1 MFIIVSAIA
10 YSWIISWVA
19 DVRKYVKLRLGTAK
33 VPGHPDA
40 ILEDTL
46 EIFQSRR
53 EEIPNN
59 EGNIR
64 MSCTDS
70 RSMTCQSLDQSNECS
85 SKSMH
90 CITNTTKSAEFKTEN
105 NSDLRKKSTLRIDRN
120 IMPESLEG
128 VYRKLEEMEINIST
142 KLRKIINKDT
152 DKRIEKHEIALQRIR
167 KRFESFEKKT
177 QSTSIQGMTENYSG
191 STSNPSLNI
200 RMDNMA
206 ESLEVLYKKLE
217 EMEQTNAIQLKNN
230 TENNKET
237 DKCLKLLKEQEEA
250 TKIDLQGMRKR
261 FESFE
266 KKKHL
271 GYYN

>member
-1 MFIIVSAIA
+1 MCIVVSAIA

-19 DVRKYVKLRLGTAK
+19 DVSKKVRLRLGTAK
-33 VPGHPDA
+33 VPSHPDA

-64 MSCTDS
+64 MSYTDS
-70 RSMTCQSLDQSNECS
+70 RSMTCQSLDQSNERS

-120 IMPESLEG
+120 IMSESLEG

-152 DKRIEKHEIALQRIR
+152 EKRLKEHEIPLQRIR
-167 KRFESFEKKT
+167 KRLETLEKKT
-177 QSTSIQGMTENYSG
+177 QSTSIQKMTENYSG
-191 STSNPSLNI
+191 STNNPSLNI
-200 RMDNMA
+200 HKDNMA
-206 ESLEVLYKKLE
+206 ESLKVLYKKLE
-217 EMEQTNAIQLKNN
+217 EMEQTNAIQFRNIV
-230 TENNKET
+230 ENNKKT
-237 DKCLKLLKEQEEA
+237 DKCLQDLKEQEEA
-250 TKIDLQGMRKR
+250 TKIELQGMRKR

-266 KKKHL
+266 KKRHL